1 MSAEAANYAHRVC
14 KLMDGPARH
23 VLGALGWR
31 SKTETPHQVY
41 MKHSDLIEDTGI
53 KTVGGIKKIIR
64 RLVAANE
71 VRVVEVGGRVK
82 GRALATDYELVG
94 VRQWIEA
101 GKPERRGWN
110 GPVADGEKVLR
121 GADAAT
127 AEEGKVLR
135 GAEKVLPGDGKV
147 LRGAEK
153 AKPRNTHIQDT
164 SVNSEVEP
172 APAASP
178 PSPPTPITGEGSEQN
193 RAQTT
198 SPPLSEALPQSRSTE
213 KQDSA
218 SHPKSDCGGAEQ
230 MPEKRKR
237 QIEAA
242 YRGDDEK
249 WGGFLETVP
258 EFEGKDVPAVINEYN
273 HYCRNKNVSPNRYQL
288 VSWLCRQ
295 GAKVNMSALRQGAPR
310 QRTTADEYYNG
321 IERRVGGIKAE
332 EYRPP
337 QQTALERSLEET
349 RRKYARSDGQEDPP
363 ARKWTP
369 QNWLALEYIRERHA
383 AGTLTSGAL
392 NRFCEKAVISGELVT
407 QAEPPV
413 HLMPE
418 ISEDERRAFRA
429 KVTARE
435 TKAAPAP
442 AAEEIP
448 DRWTGAA
455 DAEAFAAEMEPQLA
469 GAGA

>member
-1 MSAEAANYAHRVC
+1 MSAEAANYALRVC
-14 KLMDGPARH
+14 NLKDGPARH
-23 VLGALGWR
+23 VLTALAWR

-41 MKHSDLIEDTGI
+41 MKHGDLIEDTGI

-101 GKPERRGWN
+101 GKPERRDWS
-110 GPVADGEKVLR
+110 GPVADGEKVLL
-121 GADAAT
+121 GD
-127 AEEGKVLR
+127 G
-135 GAEKVLPGDGKV
+135 KVLPGDGKV
-147 LRGAEK
+147 LRGDGK
-153 AKPRNTHIQDT
+153 AKPGNTHIQD
-164 SVNSEVEP
+164 SSINSEVEP
-172 APAASP
+172 ASAASP
-178 PSPPTPITGEGSEQN
+178 PSPPTSITEKGGEQN
-193 RAQTT
+193 KAQTT
-198 SPPLSEALPQSRSTE
+198 SPPSSESLPQSRSTE

-218 SHPKSDCGGAEQ
+218 SYPKPKCGDAEQ
-230 MPEKRKR
+230 MSEKRKR

-242 YRGDDEK
+242 CRGDDTK

-258 EFEGKDVPAVINEYN
+258 EFEGKDVPAVINDYN
-273 HYCRNKNVSPNRYQL
+273 NFCRKKNVRPNRYQL
-288 VSWLCRQ
+288 VSWICRQ
-295 GAKVNMSALRQGAPR
+295 GAKVNMNALRQGSRA
-310 QRTTADEYYNG
+310 QRTAADEYYDAL
-321 IERRVGGIKAE
+321 ERRVGGIKAE
-332 EYRPP
+332 TYSAPP
-337 QQTALERSLEET
+337 QQTALERSLEEM
-349 RRKYARSDGQEDPP
+349 RRKYARSDAQEDPP

-369 QNWLALEYIRERHA
+369 QDWLALEYIRERHA

-392 NRFCEKAVISGELVT
+392 NRFCEKAAISGELVT

-418 ISEDERRAFRA
+418 ISEEERRAFRA
-429 KVTARE
+429 KKAALE
-435 TKAAPAP
+435 AKAAPAP

-448 DRWTGAA
+448 DHWTGAA

-469 GAGA
+469 EAGA